1 MADVKEARVP
11 DIGGSAV
18 PVIEIMVKVGD
29 RVEKDQSLVTLESDK
44 ATMEVPAP
52 FAGVIKELKVKVGDE
67 VDEGHVIALV
77 EAEGD
82 APAEAAKADAP
93 KAEASKAEA
102 SKAEASQ
109 AAPKADDTKS
119 TTAPAPAPAAAKA
132 PSASKAS
139 GPVNVT
145 VPDIGGKPVPII
157 ELMVKVGDTVEKDQS
172 LMTLESDKATMDI
185 PAPAAGVIK
194 ELKVKVGDEV
204 NDGDLIA
211 VLEGQGGESAAAAA
225 ADAQPAASTDK
236 PGIAEAPAEAPKRD
250 ASAASSASKS
260 EPVGGAPRTPPVS
273 FDASIIMPGNAPYA
287 SPAVRAFAR
296 ELGVDV
302 AQVKGSGRGGRIQ
315 REDVSGYVKQV
326 MTSGAAPSAGGAAAG
341 GGNGLSLLPWPKV
354 DFSKFGEV
362 EEKPLGRIPKIS
374 AANLA
379 RNWAMIPHVTQF
391 EDADITELEAFR
403 KKLGEE
409 NKDLKVT
416 PLVFQIKAVVAALK
430 KFPQFN
436 ASLDA
441 AGETLTLKKYYNVG
455 IAVDTPD
462 GLVVPVIRNAD
473 TKGLLDL
480 AAELGEI
487 SKKARDKKLTAAD
500 MQGGCFSI
508 SSLGGIGG
516 TAFTPIVNAP
526 EVAILGVSKA
536 QMKPVWNGK
545 EFAPRLMLPLSLS
558 YDHRVIDGALAARFA
573 VYLAQQLGDIRRLLL

>member
-11 DIGGSAV
+11 DIGGKAV

-67 VDEGHVIALV
+67 VDEGAVIALV

-82 APAEAAKADAP
+82 APAARAEAP
-93 KAEASKAEA
+93 KQEEKA
-102 SKAEASQ
+102 
-109 AAPKADDTKS
+109 AAPAP
-119 TTAPAPAPAAAKA
+119 APAPAPAAAKA
-132 PSASKAS
+132 AAPSKAS
-139 GPVNVT
+139 GPVDVN

-157 ELMVKVGDTVEKDQS
+157 EIMVKVGDTVEKDQS

-194 ELKVKVGDEV
+194 EIKVKVGDEV

-211 VLEGQGGESAAAAA
+211 ILEGQGGGEAAAPAPA
-225 ADAQPAASTDK
+225 AQPTVS
-236 PGIAEAPAEAPKRD
+236 EAPAPAPACEA
-250 ASAASSASKS
+250 ASAPSKS
-260 EPVGGAPRTPPVS
+260 EAAPAGGTPRTPPVS
-273 FDASIIMPGNAPYA
+273 FDASVIMPGNAPYA

-302 AQVKGSGRGGRIQ
+302 AEVKGSGRGGRIQ
-315 REDVSGYVKQV
+315 REDITAYVKNV
-326 MTSGAAPSAGGAAAG
+326 MTSGARPSAGGAVA
-341 GGNGLSLLPWPKV
+341 GGNGLTLLPWPKV

-362 EEKPLGRIPKIS
+362 EEKPLSRIQKIS
-374 AANLA
+374 GANLA

-430 KFPQFN
+430 KFPTFN
-436 ASLDA
+436 ASLDET
-441 AGETLTLKKYYNVG
+441 GEKLTLKKYFHVG

-462 GLVVPVIRNAD
+462 GLVVPVIRDAD
-473 TKGLLDL
+473 KKGLLEL
-480 AAELGEI
+480 AAELGDI

-500 MQGGCFSI
+500 MSGGCFSI

>member
-77 EAEGD
+77 EADGD
-82 APAEAAKADAP
+82 APAAAAPKAEAPKAEAAKA
-93 KAEASKAEA
+93 E
-102 SKAEASQ
+102 
-109 AAPKADDTKS
+109 APKADAPKTA
-119 TTAPAPAPAAAKA
+119 APAPAPAAAKA
-132 PSASKAS
+132 PSASKSS

-157 ELMVKVGDTVEKDQS
+157 EVMVKVGDTVTKDQS

-185 PAPAAGVIK
+185 PAPSAGVIK

-211 VLEGQGGESAAAAA
+211 VLEGEGGDAAE
-225 ADAQPAASTDK
+225 ADAQPAAAAAK
-236 PGIAEAPAEAPKRD
+236 PAASEAPAEAPKRE
-250 ASAASSASKS
+250 AVAAPAADV
-260 EPVGGAPRTPPVS
+260 PVGGAPRTPPVS
-273 FDASIIMPGNAPYA
+273 FDASVVMPDSVPYA

-326 MTSGAAPSAGGAAAG
+326 MTSGVSTSAGGTVSAG
-341 GGNGLSLLPWPKV
+341 GGLNLLPWPKI

-409 NKDLKVT
+409 NKDLKVS

-430 KFPQFN
+430 QFPQFN

-441 AGETLTLKKYYNVG
+441 SGETLTLKKYFNVG

-473 TKGLLDL
+473 KKGLLEL
-480 AAELGEI
+480 AAELSDI

-545 EFAPRLMLPLSLS
+545 EFAPRLILPLSLS

-573 VYLAQQLGDIRRLLL
+573 VFLANQLGDIRRLLL

>member
-11 DIGGSAV
+11 DIGGKPV
-18 PVIEIMVKVGD
+18 PIIEILVKVGD
-29 RVEKDQSLVTLESDK
+29 TVEKDQSLLTLESDK

-67 VDEGHVIALV
+67 VNDNDVIALV
-77 EAEGD
+77 EAAGD
-82 APAEAAKADAP
+82 APAAKADAP
-93 KAEASKAEA
+93 KQEEKA
-102 SKAEASQ
+102 
-109 AAPKADDTKS
+109 
-119 TTAPAPAPAAAKA
+119 APAPAAAAPAPAAAAAPA

-139 GPVNVT
+139 GPLNVN

-157 ELMVKVGDTVEKDQS
+157 EVMVKVGDTVEKDQS

-211 VLEGQGGESAAAAA
+211 IMEGEGGEAAPAAAPQAAAPAPAPAAAAA
-225 ADAQPAASTDK
+225 PAPAATKADA
-236 PGIAEAPAEAPKRD
+236 
-250 ASAASSASKS
+250 
-260 EPVGGAPRTPPVS
+260 PVGGAPRTPPVS
-273 FDASIIMPGNAPYA
+273 FDASVIMPGNAPYA
-287 SPAVRAFAR
+287 SPAIRAFAR

-315 REDVSGYVKQV
+315 REDISGYVKNV
-326 MTSGAAPSAGGAAAG
+326 MTSGAVPSAGGAAAG

-354 DFSKFGEV
+354 DFSKFGEI

-430 KFPQFN
+430 KFPTFN

-441 AGETLTLKKYYNVG
+441 AGETLTLKKYFNVG

-462 GLVVPVIRNAD
+462 GLVVPVIRDAD
-473 TKGLLDL
+473 KKGLLEL

-500 MQGGCFSI
+500 MSGGCFSI

-536 QMKPVWNGK
+536 AMKPVWNGK
-545 EFAPRLMLPLSLS
+545 EFVPRLMLPLSLS